1 MSSTISS
8 NPDIV
13 DGPRKRLPSKRV
25 TENGDLISNKKAKTS
40 NAAKKTSNGTAAS
53 VQPSTKSVSRRA
65 SIEDISEP
73 AAAPRPQPQAG
84 RILEAADGTDDSDDP
99 SMPALED
106 IEPVNWDSDDDDED
120 DDNSKSDLDDTTEL
134 SMTYIVLLNW
144 LAY

>member
-8 NPDIV
+8 NHDIV
-13 DGPRKRLPSKRV
+13 NGPRKHLLSKRV
-25 TENGDLISNKKAKTS
+25 TENGDQHSNKKMKTS
-40 NAAKKTSNGTAAS
+40 NVTKKTSNSTAAP
-53 VQPSTKSVSRRA
+53 VQPSTKSVSRQA
-65 SIEDISEP
+65 SIEDIPEP
-73 AAAPRPQPQAG
+73 AAAPHSQPQPG
-84 RILEAADGTDDSDDP
+84 HILEATDSTNDSDDP

-106 IEPVNWDSDDDDED
+106 IEPINWDSDDED

>member
-25 TENGDLISNKKAKTS
+25 TENGDLLSNKKVKIS
-40 NAAKKTSNGTAAS
+40 NVAKKTSNGTAAS
-53 VQPSTKSVSRRA
+53 AKSVSRRA
-65 SIEDISEP
+65 SIEDIPEP
-73 AAAPRPQPQAG
+73 AAAPHPQPQAG

-106 IEPVNWDSDDDDED
+106 VEPFNWD
-120 DDNSKSDLDDTTEL
+120 
-134 SMTYIVLLNW
+134 
-144 LAY
+144 